1 MTTVNAISSNK
12 AARGAKHTCQEC
24 EVRFY
29 DLLRNPIVCPSC
41 GAVHI
46 PAVQPAMDAGRR
58 AAPAGKTG
66 WRQSGKRPSPVLPPE
81 AVPEDAVRPEAAA
94 ADDLEVGTDEVA
106 DAAPEDDIVLDPE
119 ADEADVSD
127 LVEHDVEEP
136 KEG

>member
-1 MTTVNAISSNK
+1 MTTANAISSNK

-66 WRQSGKRPSPVLPPE
+66 WRQSVKRPSPVLPE

-94 ADDLEVGTDEVA
+94 ADDIESPTRLRRT
-106 DAAPEDDIVLDPE
+106 I
-119 ADEADVSD
+119 SCSI
-127 LVEHDVEEP
+127 P
-136 KEG
+136 KPMKPMSPTSSSTTSRSRRIGNGR